1 MNSGLPNSG
10 RYRGYFGAVESL
22 EVIQQTSG
30 VILAALRVMG
40 EALLCGTEDM
50 DELGSDGARRFCG
63 GCREQKMLRKM
74 ARAYLKGFGR

>member
-50 DELGSDGARRFCG
+50 DETGIRWSP
-63 GCREQKMLRKM
+63 QILRWM
-74 ARAYLKGFGR
+74 PGTEDAA